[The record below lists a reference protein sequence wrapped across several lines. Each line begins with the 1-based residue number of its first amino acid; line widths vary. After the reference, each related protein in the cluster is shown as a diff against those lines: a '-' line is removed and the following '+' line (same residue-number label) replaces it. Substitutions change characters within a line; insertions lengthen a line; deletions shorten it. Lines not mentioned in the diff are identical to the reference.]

1 MDWKLFFNEMT
12 KSGIG
17 RKPRRKYRQFPN
29 LEFSGFPGGLNTS
42 VPSDQLDK
50 SECAELVNFSIN
62 KDGRPVTRYPIV
74 AHTSSAFT
82 SNASL
87 YDTVYCPIDGT
98 MRELFVDENDVLY
111 YNNSGVPT
119 TIASLEGPTTL
130 LPFNGVCL
138 LLDGDYIKYLDNLT
152 TLKIAYDDGTGPS
165 GHQTYFLDGIISTR
179 VILGTTL
186 IRFAN
191 KFTSQS
197 WTAGYTI
204 PPTTATVSL
213 ARFGLG
219 WDQAASDDTPIYIK
233 VRKVSDDSVIAS
245 KILVDAPIEEN
256 VSTSYVEYSATFS
269 TSDIVSDLLPSTDY
283 YLSVEYDNGD
293 ASNSIYVPAIFYSDG
308 TSGIGYQYSQSVPAW
323 STTGGETYIMAL
335 RPGRPP
341 KGSFGVAHNHRPFIA
356 GDTDSPGLVWFGN
369 LTYLDWS
376 TADGGGYVGAVDP
389 SSNSYPVGA
398 ILSLYNELYV
408 FGQESQPVL
417 CKLTGSSPSSFALPD
432 ISQKVWTTQFAS
444 VVTPND
450 LWFASSSMISNL
462 TGVQEFG
469 DIRTSPIADPIIDR
483 LKDYWSTSTALMS
496 YDGNRGELWICM
508 PSYHRVLVCN
518 IGAGT
523 RVGRKLRFP
532 WSEYEFTL
540 DILTSSSYKW
550 TASSVPHLYYLELA
564 AGGDPSVL
572 VPDALLMDGELMTRF
587 TGSWSDHYWSFGD
600 GDLLGYDTVYIRDDS
615 GPPSTT
621 GIEIR
626 NCIIPTAL
634 KFSNGKMLLGAS
646 NGLVYKVSPSSYE
659 EMGSF
664 PIRYDLRTPYSFPHV
679 DSVIISRIEA
689 KAGGVSASEFSLSLC
704 IDKSSDSTVTLD
716 FDQSTYPDSIILQG
730 WVEVA
735 CYGIQ
740 FRIHDLVLSGDPVTI
755 HSITGY
761 IEPTEV

>member
-1 MDWKLFFNEMT
+1 MDWKLVA
-12 KSGIG
+12 KSGAG
-17 RKPRRKYRQFPN
+17 QKPRRKYRQFPN

-42 VPSDQLDK
+42 IPPEQLDK

-62 KDGRPVTRYPIV
+62 KDGRPVTRSPIV
-74 AHTSSAFT
+74 SHTTAPFVG
-82 SNASL
+82 NASL

-111 YNNSGVPT
+111 YGLSGTP
-119 TIASLEGPTTL
+119 IGSLEGPTTL
-130 LPFNGVCL
+130 LPFNDVCL
-138 LLDGDYIKYLDNLT
+138 LLDGSYIKYLDNLST
-152 TLKIAYDDGTGPS
+152 IKLAYDDGNGLS
-165 GHQTYFLDGIISTR
+165 GHQTYFLDGIISTYS
-179 VILGTTL
+179 ILGTTL
-186 IRFAN
+186 TRFAN

-204 PPTTATVSL
+204 PPTTVTVSL
-213 ARFGLG
+213 ARYGLG
-219 WDQAASDDTPIYIK
+219 WDQASSDDTPIYVK

-256 VSTSYVEYSATFS
+256 VTTSYAEYSVTFS
-269 TSDIVSDLLPSTDY
+269 SSDITANLLPSTDY
-283 YLSVEYDNGD
+283 YLSVEYDNSD
-293 ASNSIYVPAIFYSDG
+293 ASNNIHVPAIFYSDG
-308 TSGIGYQYSQSVPAW
+308 TSGIGYQYYQPTPEWGAISNR
-323 STTGGETYIMAL
+323 TYIMAL

-341 KGSFGVAHNHRPFIA
+341 KGSFGAAHNHRPFVA
-356 GDTDSPGLVWFGN
+356 GDPDNPGLVWFGN
-369 LTYLDWS
+369 LTHLDWS
-376 TADGGGYVGAVDP
+376 TIDGGGYVGAVDP

-417 CKLTGSSPSSFALPD
+417 CKLTGSSPSSFSLPD
-432 ISQKVWTTQFAS
+432 IAQKVWTTQKAS

-450 LWFASSSMISNL
+450 LWFASSSVVSNL

-469 DIRTSPIADPIIDR
+469 DIRTSPIADPISDR
-483 LKDYWSTSTALMS
+483 LKDYWSTSTALMA
-496 YDGNRGELWICM
+496 YDGNRGELWLCM
-508 PSYHRVLVCN
+508 PSYHRVLVCS

-532 WSEYEFTL
+532 WSEYELTL
-540 DILTSSSYKW
+540 DILTSSTYKW
-550 TASSVPHLYYLELA
+550 TASSTSNTYYLELA
-564 AGGDPSVL
+564 GGGDPSVL
-572 VPDALLMDGELMTRF
+572 VPDALLMDGELMTKY
-587 TGSWSDHYWSFGD
+587 TSSWLDHYWDFGD
-600 GDLLGYDTVYIRDDS
+600 SYGDTLGYDTVYIRDDS

-621 GIEIR
+621 GVEIR
-626 NCIIPTAL
+626 NCMIPTAL

-659 EMGSF
+659 DMGSF

-689 KAGGVSASEFSLSLC
+689 KAGGVSASEFSLSLY
-704 IDKSSDSTVTLD
+704 IDKSSDSVVTLD
-716 FDQSTYPDSIILQG
+716 FDQSASPDSIILQG

-740 FRIHDLVLSGDPVTI
+740 FRIHDLVLSGDPITI